1 MRGAF
6 FLNSF
11 LRGAFCGIARK
22 RPAGGCR
29 GRVVRKK
36 RAMAPGLT
44 LKNSG
49 KGHLIGVI
57 GDEDTITGFLMAGV
71 GHVEAAKASN
81 YFVVDSSACDFG
93 GVGVFV
99 GRRERRPGVWLA
111 DDGFG
116 AVETPVPTIEEA
128 FQKMTERDDVAIVL
142 INQFIANKIRHL
154 VAAYKA
160 PVPAILEIPS
170 KEHPYDPSKD
180 SILQRVRG
188 MLGSG

>member
-81 YFVVDSSACDFG
+81 YFVVDSK
-93 GVGVFV
+93 
-99 GRRERRPGVWLA
+99 
-111 DDGFG
+111 
-116 AVETPVPTIEEA
+116 TPVPTIEEA